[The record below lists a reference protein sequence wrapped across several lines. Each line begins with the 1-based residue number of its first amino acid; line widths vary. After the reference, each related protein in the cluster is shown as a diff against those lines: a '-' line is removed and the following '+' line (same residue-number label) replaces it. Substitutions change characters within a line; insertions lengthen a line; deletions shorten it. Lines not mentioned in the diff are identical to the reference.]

1 MKLKKKEKKKME
13 NEKQAKMA
21 PPWVQ
26 YANAVNALFEKDGE
40 VDVIYNND
48 DMTLSLMVENP
59 VKADALQQLMP
70 TEKKFGSVTLKI
82 RVVPANLKM
91 TKAQL
96 YNMAFSG
103 NPAFVTTVP
112 IEGVFTNPLLY
123 VVFEKAV
130 VQYFNDD
137 LGDLHGN
144 RSTLYQE
151 LAKEVFEEHDGVM
164 FCTDANGEN
173 IGKPLGSWPEA

>member
-13 NEKQAKMA
+13 NEKQVKMA

-26 YANAVNALFEKDGE
+26 YANAVQALFEKDPE
-40 VDVIYNND
+40 VKIIYDND
-48 DMTLSLMVENP
+48 NLTLSLMVDNP

-70 TEKKFGSVTLKI
+70 NEQRYGNVVLTIK
-82 RVVPANLKM
+82 VVPANLKM
-91 TKAQL
+91 SKAQI
-96 YNMAFSG
+96 YNAAFSG

-123 VVFEKAV
+123 VVFAKEV

-151 LAKEVFEEHDGVM
+151 LAKEVFWDHDGVQ
-164 FCTDANGEN
+164 FCTDVNGEN
-173 IGKPLGSWPEA
+173 IGKPLGEWP